1 MTEISITKTIYEYF
15 DDIEDTEIRQNII
28 MYMEKYNIGN
38 KGISTKTKHKIKFKN
53 QIGRPSKDGN
63 LAMLGGEVYEIDLKD
78 GNTYY
83 YNINDVEPISK
94 SKYKMLFLTFD
105 NINEC
110 ACLTFGKKE
119 SNNNVLRIDGIKS
132 FDGCILCK
140 DKKHKFKS
148 GDILIQ
154 IILKLVK
161 NDPQFS
167 HINKIELADSSQ
179 KQFYDSQENKYNL
192 FSGAPQNCKSILKGD
207 IGLKLN
213 YLRTMTHG
221 VPYYAKFGFR
231 PVLKTDYEDVF
242 VYNRNNFKLN
252 KTISIND
259 LLKII
264 NKKKVNMNV
273 KSYETYKKYI
283 EKNILNKKY
292 INPVNIISN
301 IIEVVDNSIAEIKN
315 DKLII
320 IENKDE
326 LSGLCDF
333 VKNIYIDIYK
343 FLGYKFYEENL
354 WVVHL

>member
-15 DDIEDTEIRQNII
+15 DEIEDTEIRQNII
-28 MYMEKYNIGN
+28 MYMEKYKIGN

-53 QIGRPSKDGN
+53 QI
-63 LAMLGGEVYEIDLKD
+63 GGEVYEIDLKD

-132 FDGCILCK
+132 FEECILCK
-140 DKKHKFKS
+140 DTQEIKPSLISGAHQKNVVIFLGCEKHKFKS
-148 GDILIQ
+148 GDILMQ

-167 HINKIELADSSQ
+167 HINKIELADASQ
-179 KQFYDSQENKYNL
+179 K
-192 FSGAPQNCKSILKGD
+192 NCYD
-207 IGLKLN
+207 IGLQLI

-231 PVLKTDYEDVF
+231 PVLKTDYENVF
-242 VYNRNNFKLN
+242 VYNRNNFNLN
-252 KTISIND
+252 KTMTLDD

-264 NKKKVNMNV
+264 NKKKVNMTD
-273 KSYETYKKYI
+273 KTYQTYKKYI
-283 EKNILNKKY
+283 KNKMLINK
-292 INPVNIISN
+292 INNPIKIITD
-301 IIEVVDNSIAEIKN
+301 IITVVDNSISEKKN
-315 DKLII
+315 DELIV
-320 IENKDE
+320 IEDKEE
-326 LSGLCDF
+326 LKGLCDF
-333 VKNIYIDIYK
+333 VSNIYIDIYK
-343 FLGYKFYEENL
+343 YLGYKFYERNL
-354 WVVHL
+354 WELNINRNKKK